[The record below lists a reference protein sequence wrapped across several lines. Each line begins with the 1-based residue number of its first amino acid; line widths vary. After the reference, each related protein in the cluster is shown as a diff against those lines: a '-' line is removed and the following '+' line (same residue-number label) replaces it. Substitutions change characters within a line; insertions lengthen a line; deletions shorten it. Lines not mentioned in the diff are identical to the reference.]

1 MPGAVLARI
10 RDGDPDFWR
19 TATRSAPLVVQVVL
33 AAVIG
38 IGWLLLSGCAL
49 SYGTAFHYLATAAL
63 IVPTAAA
70 LVIGAVML
78 RAESP
83 RRHGVGLAVG
93 GSAVVIFI
101 SGLAYALIFLP
112 WLESGA

>member
-1 MPGAVLARI
+1 MPSAILARI

-33 AAVIG
+33 APVIG
-38 IGWLLLSGCAL
+38 LGWLWFNGGPL
-49 SYGTAFHYLATAAL
+49 SYGTALSYLATAAL

-70 LVIGAVML
+70 LVIGAALL

-83 RRHGVGLAVG
+83 RRRGVGLAVC
-93 GSAVVIFI
+93 GSGVVMFI

-112 WLESGA
+112 WLETL

>member
-1 MPGAVLARI
+1 MPSAILARI

-33 AAVIG
+33 AGIIG
-38 IGWLLLSGCAL
+38 VGWLWTNGGPL
-49 SYGTAFHYLATAAL
+49 SYGTAFLYLVTATY
-63 IVPTAAA
+63 IVSTAAA
-70 LVIGAVML
+70 LVVGTMLL

-83 RRHGVGLAVG
+83 RRRGVGLAVC
-93 GSAVVIFI
+93 GSAVVVFI

-112 WLESGA
+112 WFENT

>member
-1 MPGAVLARI
+1 MPTAILARI

-19 TATRSAPLVVQVVL
+19 AATRSAPLVVQVVL

-38 IGWLLLSGCAL
+38 VVWLSFSSVPL
-49 SYGTAFHYLATAAL
+49 SYGTAFRYLATAAL

-70 LVIGAVML
+70 LVIGTALL

-83 RRHGVGLAVG
+83 RRRGVGLAVC
-93 GSAVVIFI
+93 GSAVVTFI
-101 SGLAYALIFLP
+101 SGLAYALIFVP
-112 WLESGA
+112 WLETI